1 MDRAQVVKLSDVY
14 MCEGG
19 QRDYVAR
26 DACAVAAPDRMS
38 CLLPTS
44 CLLPMS
50 CFLPMSCL
58 QLSQLQTKGMG
69 EGVVSLMY

>member
-19 QRDYVAR
+19 QRDHVAR

-38 CLLPTS
+38 CLLP
-44 CLLPMS
+44 MS
-50 CFLPMSCL
+50 CFLHMSCL